1 MISRWWCPLVSFKL
15 LRIQLLLSVP
25 AARVYSPSYSYGIL
39 PKWLDLA
46 HNFISICEISLNWI
60 GTSDSVKSVQIR
72 SFTWPKYGKIK
83 TRKNLLEQ
91 FLHSARLPSVQ
102 FWWTQFLLTCSWRFL
117 SESHKRQMM
126 ASSILFTLVWLQSV
140 FFTYYDFQIWLL

>member
-46 HNFISICEISLNWI
+46 LIISSV
-60 GTSDSVKSVQIR
+60 SVKLVWTELVRLTVWKVS
-72 SFTWPKYGKIK
+72 KYGVLPGPN
-83 TRKNLLEQ
+83 NLLEQ